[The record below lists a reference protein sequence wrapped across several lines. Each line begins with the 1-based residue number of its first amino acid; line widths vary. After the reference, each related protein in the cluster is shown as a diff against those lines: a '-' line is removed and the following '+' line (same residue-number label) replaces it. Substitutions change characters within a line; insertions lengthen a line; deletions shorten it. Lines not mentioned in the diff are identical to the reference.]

1 MKRIHKFLNCII
13 LIIVVANM
21 KKSEIFDHIGLLHS
35 KLTLKYSL
43 KMYSKKIYFVV
54 NKIEWLEYDGT
65 LHGDQEKE
73 LEKSAFS
80 ICNLGVRVK

>member
-1 MKRIHKFLNCII
+1 
-13 LIIVVANM
+13 M